1 MESNLSSDSVN
12 PGLEG
17 RMPMKYVIA
26 MLLCAMFSACGGL
39 KYAALNRTSVENP
52 PKSRVKVY
60 LKQLPVSSKAAIVVA
75 QASVGSGEYQSGGRS
90 TNELANQGRALIEI
104 SRPSRIEDLS
114 GSVLRELRKDEIR
127 TLVVGDEAITEI
139 KDVQIVENPYLLVSP
154 EDPEAQLEISGN
166 ILIKSERVK
175 KKFTLKTSSVVLELS
190 IKDLATGKVVP
201 MLPFSI
207 SLNMI
212 FNSRELEEAI
222 TLAVVTSLT
231 QKVLF

>member
-1 MESNLSSDSVN
+1 M
-12 PGLEG
+12 
-17 RMPMKYVIA
+17 
-26 MLLCAMFSACGGL
+26 
-39 KYAALNRTSVENP
+39 
-52 PKSRVKVY
+52 
-60 LKQLPVSSKAAIVVA
+60 
-75 QASVGSGEYQSGGRS
+75 
-90 TNELANQGRALIEI
+90 
-104 SRPSRIEDLS
+104 
-114 GSVLRELRKDEIR
+114 SVLRELRKDDIS

-139 KDVQIVENPYLLVSP
+139 KDVQVVENPYILVSP